1 MGGWENETVVK
12 NRNYKSG
19 KGVVESGLRLL
30 LDDGRV
36 SRQ

>member
-19 KGVVESGLRLL
+19 KESSSPGF
-30 LDDGRV
+30 DCFSTMDG
-36 SRQ
+36 